1 MATRSQALL
10 GAVMDGF
17 IQTQVLVLVWHFG
30 LRRWG
35 FVEADNCMH
44 GGMSTSNHFSGI
56 SVLSMR
62 LCCIFG
68 CAVFAVVLYMRL
80 CCIYGCAVYAVVL
93 YIRLCCIYGCAVFA
107 VLMYMQLYCTCDGA
121 VYLCI
126 CVSCTT
132 QCGRCSTYLSNTLP
146 FTVVNTYITLQRPLA
161 EYNRQTAVTRFRVPN
176 VAYVRPAGYCLGWKF
191 QLEQGNIFYSV
202 GVVTPART
210 VMAYSVLQR
219 CSNSALFQCLLLTA
233 TTWIYIN
240 VYLVLVATS
249 LSAS

>member
-1 MATRSQALL
+1 MRLTTACMEACLL
-10 GAVMDGF
+10 QTIFLGSVYCLCSFTVYAVLLY
-17 IQTQVLVLVWHFG
+17 IQ
-30 LRRWG
+30 
-35 FVEADNCMH
+35 
-44 GGMSTSNHFSGI
+44 
-56 SVLSMR
+56 
-62 LCCIFG
+62 LCCICG
-68 CAVFAVVLYMRL
+68 CTCVYSCDVFAVGLYMRL

-93 YIRLCCIYGCAVFA
+93 HRL
-107 VLMYMQLYCTCDGA
+107 LRCTRDSA

-132 QCGRCSTYLSNTLP
+132 QCGCCSTYLSDTLP

-210 VMAYSVLQR
+210 VMAYR
-219 CSNSALFQCLLLTA
+219 AL
-233 TTWIYIN
+233 
-240 VYLVLVATS
+240 
-249 LSAS
+249 